1 MQNKNNRI
9 CPWCGEKLI
18 LVGKALDASYNDWE
32 FGQKF
37 TNSSNC
43 RDAFEKDNLWS
54 VGMSMFCEKCGVEIR
69 LKKNPVVY
77 IKITLFLAVIVM
89 FLGFLTIFLTHSWL
103 GVIIVLGVLF
113 FAVVVLVAMIFWLLF
128 IKKWRSNFIYYF
140 QNAKEVIKPD
150 VKLKIAL
157 VERHKMDKSL
167 YPTNIFMTS
176 RNQSNLWLELM
187 SIKKCDTFYEALFRI
202 CKSSSSSKEKIHLHT
217 DLKLYFEGKYV
228 GNAKV
233 VKVFDR

>member
-43 RDAFEKDNLWS
+43 RDAFEKDDLWS

-69 LKKNPVVY
+69 LQKNPVVY

-140 QNAKEVIKPD
+140 QNAK
-150 VKLKIAL
+150 
-157 VERHKMDKSL
+157 
-167 YPTNIFMTS
+167 TNFL
-176 RNQSNLWLELM
+176 NLN
-187 SIKKCDTFYEALFRI
+187 IKKCDTFYEALFRI